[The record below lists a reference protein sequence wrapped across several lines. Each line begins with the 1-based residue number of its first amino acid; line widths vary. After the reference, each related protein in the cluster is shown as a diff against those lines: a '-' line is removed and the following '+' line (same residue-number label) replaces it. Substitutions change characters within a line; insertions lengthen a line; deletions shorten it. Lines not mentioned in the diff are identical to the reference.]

1 MPALVNVTIDL
12 YDPENS
18 PAVGDQITV
27 ALKKVE
33 SAAADPPLPERFIK
47 LWERSYSMSASGQVI
62 VRIAPT
68 STYDGRTAYEFSWRG
83 FKKLVAIP
91 DRDCNL
97 RDAIRNPVS
106 FDNLPDASAESD
118 GSMLLVRGGQL
129 VFFRP
134 AIVST
139 SAPATDLPE
148 LSRWL
153 NPSTTPWTERI
164 LYHQG
169 WHLISGG
176 GSGSLTAFRG
186 TPAVEIA
193 GGYAGDAN
201 DETYALGTHAHDA
214 RVVTW
219 AQIQGKPDIL
229 TSVAWDDVTGKPD
242 IPVNIQDMANVS
254 DPVDH
259 GFLRGAPNNQTVW
272 TPEDQVGLT
281 ATPERVAAK
290 PDDLLD
296 GERYYLTGSETYDAF
311 TVVTARIGLARVGY
325 MKGVSGAIHPTPDPS
340 LGIVGMTDDAIVI
353 DPAAPNALVPTQART
368 VLVNASTGVRSGPT
382 TQAVTAQ
389 AGYDDALNRSVIYY
403 QFAAVLGLGNPGTS
417 DAENVELTILV
428 GATAYPASV
437 EVGGGE
443 REVVHGSW
451 LPTRYDA
458 IAGNPSNR
466 WTIQALETHP
476 GGPVPQDLTFTVPPN
491 PGDDYRLD
499 DIGGG
504 VGLRYVP
511 TTASDAELRARYL
524 LVLDADQV
532 TQAHTPVLLRAFGTD
547 YAVSLRES
555 LQTGKS
561 MWETQP
567 TATDHHIT
575 HSRLTG
581 PFDVLF
587 QDGTWLFAVG
597 DRHIPVTGTA
607 EELRRLVGAPVD
619 THVLPAAFA
628 PGLVDGS
635 RYRVLTEQTVRGDA
649 VLTAE
654 ANAAG
659 TSVGHL
665 NEIGDI
671 TPAPSADNDFG
682 IISYISAAPGGLT
695 ADATYLIAAGDHWE
709 SVILDGTTYAL
720 TRTGAT
726 ATTWRLTGAT
736 GALLRA
742 GTRHA
747 INVRRN
753 GAWVFPDK
761 TFAAGSIAEW
771 TGRIWVLDQS
781 AVTAAAVYPIIE
793 AYNTAHADE
802 PSPFKSELAGYTR
815 AAYDALSAD
824 VKTDER
830 TLFIIQG

>member
-1 MPALVNVTIDL
+1 MPALVNVTVDL
-12 YDPENS
+12 YDPENA
-18 PAVGDQITV
+18 PAVGDKITV

-47 LWERSYSMSASGQVI
+47 LWERSYNMPQSGQVV

-68 STYDGRTAYEFSWRG
+68 STYDGRTGYEFSWRG
-83 FKKLVAIP
+83 FKRLVAVP
-91 DRDCNL
+91 DHDANL
-97 RDAIRNPVS
+97 RDLVRNPVS
-106 FDNLPDASAESD
+106 FDAVPDASAEAD
-118 GSMLLVRGGQL
+118 GSMLLVRGGHL

-164 LYHQG
+164 LYHGG
-169 WHLISGG
+169 WHLVSGG

-193 GGYAGDAN
+193 GGYAGDDG
-201 DETYALGTHAHDA
+201 DETFALGTHAHDA

-229 TSVAWDDVTGKPD
+229 TSVAWDDVTGKPP

-259 GFLRGAPNNQTVW
+259 GFLRGGPNNTTTW
-272 TPEDQVGLT
+272 LPEDQVGLT

-290 PDDLLD
+290 PDTLLD
-296 GERYYLTGSETYDAF
+296 GERYYLTGSETFDAY

-325 MKGVSGAIHPTPDPS
+325 MKDVAGAIHPTPDPS

-353 DPAAPNALVPTQART
+353 DPAASNALVPTEART
-368 VLVNASTGVRSGPT
+368 VLVNASTGARSGPT

-428 GATAYPASV
+428 GTTAYPDSV

-451 LPTRYDA
+451 LKTRYDA
-458 IAGNPSNR
+458 ILGNPSNR

-476 GGPVPQDLTFTVPPN
+476 GGPVPRNLTFTAPPN

-499 DIGGG
+499 NIGGG

-524 LVLDADQV
+524 LVLDSDQV

-547 YAVSLRES
+547 YAVSLRAS

-561 MWETQP
+561 FWATQP
-567 TATDHHIT
+567 TPTPHHIT
-575 HSRLTG
+575 SSRLTG
-581 PFDVLF
+581 PFDVMF
-587 QDGTWLFAVG
+587 QDGSWLYSVG
-597 DRHIPVTGTA
+597 DRHIPVTGTRDQ
-607 EELRRLVGAPVD
+607 LRHLVGAPVD
-619 THVLPAAFA
+619 AHTIPAPFA
-628 PGLVDGS
+628 PGLVSGARFRLLDA
-635 RYRVLTEQTVRGDA
+635 QTVRGDA

-654 ANAAG
+654 SNAAG

-665 NEIGDI
+665 NEIGDLV
-671 TPAPSADNDFG
+671 PSPSADNDFG
-682 IISYISAAPGGLT
+682 LISYISAAPGGLA

-709 SVILDGTTYAL
+709 TVTLDGTDYAL
-720 TRTGAT
+720 TRTGPST
-726 ATTWRLTGAT
+726 NTWRLTGAT
-736 GALLRA
+736 GSLLRA
-742 GTRHA
+742 GSKHA
-747 INVRRN
+747 VNVTRN
-753 GAWVFPDK
+753 GARVFPDK
-761 TFAAGSIAEW
+761 TFAVGAIVVWSGI
-771 TGRIWVLDQS
+771 IYYLDQS
-781 AVTAAAVYPIIE
+781 AVTAAAVDPIIE
-793 AYNTAHADE
+793 AYNADADNPRPANAGIKVEKTTA
-802 PSPFKSELAGYTR
+802 
-815 AAYDALSAD
+815 AAYAALTPTQQQD
-824 VKTDER
+824 G
-830 TLFIIQG
+830 TLRVVTG